1 MIKIKIYLKISIF
14 IFINLMLS
22 GCVYFFNAQVYSVT
36 GLNLIEKDSSW
47 VFENEKVKITY
58 DFWAQDGNMS
68 FEIYNKLE
76 TPIYIDWK
84 NSSFIFNGNKKD
96 YWIEQTNSLSTSSFK
111 GMNTRLFGN
120 MSNSSIQQSTSTSSA
135 TSVKI
140 ERISFLPPRAKLNFA
155 QFKLLNSVY
164 YNLQSPIII
173 KEKSR
178 VAPKRL
184 AIKFMQPLTIQNSP
198 LIFRNYLA
206 LTMTENSKDYFYI
219 DNEFYLSKVIEMNN
233 DEFDKKYSNKMN
245 FYKDEILTK
254 KRIKT
259 EKSKPQETN

>member
-1 MIKIKIYLKISIF
+1 MNLKKYLQISTLILVNLIF
-14 IFINLMLS
+14 S
-22 GCVYFFNAQVYSVT
+22 GCVYFFKAQVYSITAVN
-36 GLNLIEKDSSW
+36 LNEKDSSW

-58 DFWAQDGNMS
+58 DFWARDGNMS

-96 YWIEQTNSLSTSSFK
+96 YWLEQTNSLSNSTIT
-111 GMNTRLFGN
+111 GMNTRLLGN
-120 MSNSSIQQSTSTSSA
+120 MSNSTIQKSTSTSIAS
-135 TSVKI
+135 SIKI
-140 ERISFLPPRAKLNFA
+140 ERITFLPPRAKLNFT

-164 YNLQSPIII
+164 YTLQSPSII
-173 KEKSR
+173 KEKSK

-184 AIKFMQPLTIQNSP
+184 AIKFMQPFTINNTP
-198 LIFRNYLA
+198 LNFRNYLA

-219 DNEFYLSKVIEMNN
+219 DNEFYLSKVIEMN
-233 DEFDKKYSNKMN
+233 DYEFDKSYSNKMS
-245 FYKDEILTK
+245 FYSDEILTP

-259 EKSKPQETN
+259 EKYKPN

>member
-1 MIKIKIYLKISIF
+1 MMMKLKKYIQISTF
-14 IFINLMLS
+14 ILISLMLS

-36 GLNLIEKDSSW
+36 GLNLNEKDNSW

-58 DFWAQDGNMS
+58 DFWAQDGTMS

-76 TPIYIDWK
+76 MPIYIDWK

-96 YWIEQTNSLSTSSFK
+96 YWIEQTNSLSSSSFI

-120 MSNSSIQQSTSTSSA
+120 MSNSTIQKSNSTSTA

-164 YNLQSPIII
+164 YTLQSPMII
-173 KEKSR
+173 KEKSI
-178 VAPKRL
+178 VTPKRL
-184 AIKFMQPLTIQNSP
+184 AIKYVQPFTIYNTP
-198 LIFRNYLA
+198 LSFRNYLA
-206 LTMTENSKDYFYI
+206 FTMTENSKDYFYI

-233 DEFDKKYSNKMN
+233 DEFDKRYSNKMN
-245 FYKDEILTK
+245 FFRDGILAQ

-259 EKSKPQETN
+259 EKYKPN